1 MEVDMH
7 IHSIESD
14 GTYTPEEIILR
25 AMKNNVVALAITD
38 HDTVA
43 GVKRGREV
51 AQKFQMEFIEGIEV
65 SCNEEDLEVH
75 VLGYYLN
82 LEDEEFLAELREL
95 EEARDKRN
103 RKIIE
108 KFEKIGIII
117 DIEELKSFAPGN
129 IISRLHFANYLL
141 EKGIV
146 LSKNEAFDKYLG
158 KHGITYV
165 PKENFPPERAVKMIK
180 KNGGFVSL
188 AHPKLITLNDE
199 KLNDLIMRLKECG
212 LDALESQYSSFSK
225 SEKQKY
231 KKLAKKYGLLI
242 TGGSD
247 FHGGNRE
254 GVDIGDAGLE
264 YSQLEAIKKKL
275 NK

>member
-117 DIEELKSFAPGN
+117 NIEELKSFAPGN

-158 KHGITYV
+158 KHGIAYV

>member
-82 LEDEEFLAELREL
+82 LEDEEFLTELREL

-141 EKGIV
+141 EKGVV

-158 KHGITYV
+158 KHGIAYV